1 MNPHHHSQTSS
12 YLSASCFILYLSKYS
27 TLQWDICEI
36 NSRTLW
42 LGRCSVPPPTR
53 CSSAEEIESDSCG
66 VFELALFSLPAI
78 PCRDGR
84 QQVLLSVESRVT
96 LWCCFGKK
104 KGGLLCCQVAVVGRD
119 SYGFVFPPR
128 VTASAA
134 PFAPLTGDP
143 TPQPNGPHPGSN
155 PCFSH
160 MSMCV
165 FAQALAVFAGPGQS
179 DWLAQMWQA

>member
-1 MNPHHHSQTSS
+1 MNPFSDKFLSLFPAS
-12 YLSASCFILYLSKYS
+12 YCISVNTVLCNEISVKS
-27 TLQWDICEI
+27 TAELCGWDDAAF
-36 NSRTLW
+36 
-42 LGRCSVPPPTR
+42 PPPLLLSWGDWEWQLR
-53 CSSAEEIESDSCG
+53 G
-66 VFELALFSLPAI
+66 FELALFSLPAI
-78 PCRDGR
+78 LCRDGR

-104 KGGLLCCQVAVVGRD
+104 KRGLLCCQVAVVGRD